1 MPALEPVDQSVQA
14 YEWMTNIATAAALV
28 AGASLASL
36 FDHGLHVDLA
46 KCKMIGGPRVAR
58 LAHHLRMFSSVLLS
72 LSFAFEIVV
81 VFVATVTGTM
91 LLSGGQRL
99 VHPFDPF
106 AISATH
112 LLHRELEFEYI
123 LIRAGF
129 FQGLLNWL
137 IAIGFR
143 FLVSLMT
150 PPDAVEVDKV
160 DKLNQIPDTPAL
172 ARKRLFLGVGLM
184 LTMFGL
190 VCFMLAFYNYRA
202 SAVLDPFNSG
212 LPCRCRHLAL
222 HEPCL
227 HTDADSSW
235 IRTLLRRP
243 KLLRQLRGDAKSA
256 GRACVAALLL
266 LESRDAVDRHRPA
279 LLCGPRARVRVCAP
293 RAG

>member
-1 MPALEPVDQSVQA
+1 MRGLVQPLQGASSLPLLRSQGGSLHLLLMLHGGSTMPALEPVDQSVQA

-202 SAVLDPFNSG
+202 SAVLDPLFPSPLASVP
-212 LPCRCRHLAL
+212 LPP
-222 HEPCL
+222 PCL
-227 HTDADSSW
+227 A
-235 IRTLLRRP
+235 
-243 KLLRQLRGDAKSA
+243 
-256 GRACVAALLL
+256 
-266 LESRDAVDRHRPA
+266 
-279 LLCGPRARVRVCAP
+279 
-293 RAG
+293 